1 MKIRKSILTKISVAI
16 LIFFLSTVNTL
27 AIKPVAA
34 FPGAEG
40 GGAFASGGRGGS
52 VVYVTSLEDNDST
65 PGTLRWAL
73 SQKSP
78 KTILFKVAGIINL
91 KSELKILKGNVT
103 IAGQSAPGDG
113 ICIKGYP
120 VLISSNNVIIRYLR
134 FRMGDENQVQDDALK
149 ANKRKDI
156 IIDHCSMSWSTD
168 ECASFYDNE
177 NFTLQWCIISESLRN
192 SVHKKGSHGYGG
204 IWGGKMASFHHNLI
218 AHHDSRNPR
227 FNGLKRA
234 GLKYSSSIDKE
245 LVDFRNNVI
254 YNWGNNSSYGGESGN
269 YNIVNNYFKSGPASK
284 KSTLNR
290 ITSIDLDADPS
301 LCPPGHGK
309 YYITGNY
316 VAGFKNVSCDNW
328 KGVVISQ
335 GLKLDSC
342 KVSKPFESI
351 PIANQSAAK
360 AYEQVLNEAGASIV
374 RDAVDSR
381 IANEVKNGTYTF
393 NGSNGSANGII
404 DTQNDVGGWPSYKYS
419 SNQVVVDTDNDG
431 MPDEW
436 ETKAGLNKNSASD
449 GVLYTLNSSY
459 TNLEMYLNSLIN
471 NN

>member
-1 MKIRKSILTKISVAI
+1 MKIRKLILIKISVAI

-254 YNWGNNSSYGGESGN
+254 YNWGNNSSYGGESGQ

-284 KSTLNR
+284 KSTKSR
-290 ITSIDLDADPS
+290 ITSIDLDENPAI
-301 LCPPGHGK
+301 CPPGYGK
-309 YYITGNY
+309 YFINGNY
-316 VAGFKNVSCDNW
+316 VFGFKDVTRDNW
-328 KGVVISQ
+328 KGVVIPGSVST
-335 GLKLDSC
+335 DSC
-342 KVSKPFESI
+342 KTTKAFPFGTI
-351 PIANQSAAK
+351 KMQSATK
-360 AYEQVLNEAGASIV
+360 AYSMVLKRAGASLNRDTVDRRIV
-374 RDAVDSR
+374 R
-381 IANEVKNGTYTF
+381 EVKEDTF
-393 NGSNGSANGII
+393 TFAGSNGSTNGII
-404 DTQNDVGGWPSYKYS
+404 DTQKDVGGWPEYKYTES
-419 SNQVVVDTDNDG
+419 QVVVDSDNDG
-431 MPDEW
+431 MSDIW
-436 ETKAGLNKNSASD
+436 EEKCGLNKNSASD

>member
-1 MKIRKSILTKISVAI
+1 MNNLFLKPVLFVSAI
-16 LIFFLSTVNTL
+16 LLLFAADLMAQKSV
-27 AIKPVAA
+27 PA

-40 GGAFASGGRGGS
+40 GGAFATGGRGGS
-52 VVYVTSLEDNDST
+52 VVYVTSLEDNDSIQ
-65 PGTLRWAL
+65 GTLRWAL

-120 VLISSNNVIIRYLR
+120 VLVSSNNVIIRYLR

-227 FNGLKRA
+227 FNGFKRA
-234 GLKYSSSIDKE
+234 GLKYSSGIDEE

-254 YNWGNNSSYGGESGN
+254 YNWGNNSSYGGESGH

-301 LCPPGHGK
+301 LCPPGYGK
-309 YYITGNY
+309 YFIKGNY
-316 VAGFKNVSCDNW
+316 VTGFKNVSCDNW
-328 KGVVISQ
+328 KGVVVPQ
-335 GLKLDSC
+335 GVKLDSC
-342 KVSKPFESI
+342 RVSKPFEVI
-351 PIANQSAAK
+351 PAIVNQSASK
-360 AYEQVLNEAGASIV
+360 AYIQVLNQAGASFV
-374 RDAVDSR
+374 RDVVDLR
-381 IANEVKNGTYTF
+381 IVNEVRNGTFTF
-393 NGSNGSANGII
+393 KGSNGSTNGII
-404 DTQNDVGGWPSYKYS
+404 DTQKDVGGWPVYNYLP
-419 SNQVVVDTDNDG
+419 NQVVNDTDGDG
-431 MPDEW
+431 ISDEW
-436 ETKAGLNKNSASD
+436 ENKHGLNKNSASD
-449 GVLYTLNSSY
+449 GGLYTLNSTY
-459 TNLEMYLNSLIN
+459 TNLEMYLNSLVKP
-471 NN
+471 